1 MRKNS
6 KEPTQAY
13 YSGLM
18 HAAGYRGKDLEKP
31 VIGIANSWTEV
42 NPGHKP
48 LRELAQSVK
57 EGVWAAGGAPAEFDV
72 PAPCDGMAQGTGMHY
87 VLPQRDLIAG
97 AVEAMARAHG
107 FDAMVFLCSC
117 DKIVPGMVM
126 AAASL
131 NLPSLFLTAGAMLPY
146 YTGGG
151 SQVTCD
157 LKEAIGQ
164 VNVGEMDEPAF
175 RRCIE
180 NMCYSP
186 GTCSM
191 YGTANTMAAF
201 LEATGIAPFGSSTL
215 LACASEKQRQARDAG
230 ERIVAL
236 ALENAPFSRYLNKA
250 SLENGIKYISATGG
264 STNAVLHI
272 PAIARVMGIDL
283 TLKDFDRLQSSVPV
297 VTLLKPSSR
306 FSIEDY
312 RRAGGV
318 PAVLREIRDHL
329 DTDLPLVMGGTL
341 RERLESLESQGRS
354 ADPPVIGPAK
364 EAPCKDGCFS
374 ILFGNLAPGG
384 AVVKK
389 TGVDP
394 RMHRHT
400 GPAVVFESEEAVRD
414 YLLKRSVA
422 PGSVLVIRNEGPR
435 GGPGMREMSIP
446 AAMLVGMGLHTS
458 VAMITDGRFSGAS
471 RGPCVGH
478 ICPEAYDGGP
488 IALVEDGDIIEIDL
502 PNNTI
507 ELKVSEQELARRKAS
522 LPLPR
527 RPATGILA
535 AYRAQ
540 VGSANQGA
548 LWLYPSAETSESEA
562 ALPEGEA
569 TGR

>member
-1 MRKNS
+1 
-6 KEPTQAY
+6 
-13 YSGLM
+13 
-18 HAAGYRGKDLEKP
+18 
-31 VIGIANSWTEV
+31 
-42 NPGHKP
+42 
-48 LRELAQSVK
+48 
-57 EGVWAAGGAPAEFDV
+57 
-72 PAPCDGMAQGTGMHY
+72 
-87 VLPQRDLIAG
+87 
-97 AVEAMARAHG
+97 
-107 FDAMVFLCSC
+107 
-117 DKIVPGMVM
+117 MVM

-131 NLPSLFLTAGAMLPY
+131 DMPSLFLTAGAMLPY
-146 YTGGG
+146 YTGEG
-151 SQVTCD
+151 SHVTSD
-157 LKEAIGQ
+157 LKEAIGK
-164 VNVGEMDEPAF
+164 VNVGKMDETAF

-215 LACASEKQRQARDAG
+215 PACASEKQRQARDVG

-236 ALENAPFSRYLNKA
+236 ALENAPFSRYLTQA

-272 PAIARVMGIDL
+272 PAIARLMGVDL

-297 VTLLKPSSR
+297 VALLKPSSR

-318 PAVLREIRDHL
+318 PAVLREISEHL
-329 DTDLPLVMGGTL
+329 DMSLPLAMGGTL
-341 RERLESLESQGRS
+341 REYLESSESREQT
-354 ADPPVIGPAK
+354 ADPPVIGQAK
-364 EAPCKDGCFS
+364 DSRFKDGCFS

-394 RMHRHT
+394 KMYRHR
-400 GPAVVFESEEAVRD
+400 GPAVVFECEEAVRE

-422 PGSVLVIRNEGPR
+422 PGSVLVIRNEGPK

-502 PNNTI
+502 SRNYI
-507 ELKVSEQELARRKAS
+507 ELKVSEQELARRKAFLA
-522 LPLPR
+522 LPK
-527 RPATGILA
+527 RPAQGILA

-540 VGSANQGA
+540 VGSTNQGA
-548 LWLYPSAETSESEA
+548 LWLYPSGEA
-562 ALPEGEA
+562 ASPEDKA
-569 TGR
+569 TGS

>member
-1 MRKNS
+1 
-6 KEPTQAY
+6 
-13 YSGLM
+13 
-18 HAAGYRGKDLEKP
+18 
-31 VIGIANSWTEV
+31 
-42 NPGHKP
+42 
-48 LRELAQSVK
+48 
-57 EGVWAAGGAPAEFDV
+57 
-72 PAPCDGMAQGTGMHY
+72 MAQGGGMQY

-97 AVEAMARAHG
+97 SVEAMARAHG
-107 FDAMVFLCSC
+107 FDGMVFLCSC

-131 NLPSLFLTAGAMLPY
+131 DLPSLFLTAGAMLPY
-146 YTGGG
+146 YTGEG
-151 SQVTCD
+151 SHVTSD
-157 LKEAIGQ
+157 LKEAIGK
-164 VNVGEMDEPAF
+164 VNVGKMDETAF

-215 LACASEKQRQARDAG
+215 PACASEKQRQARDVG

-236 ALENAPFSRYLNKA
+236 ALENAPFSRYLTQA

-272 PAIARVMGIDL
+272 PAIARLMGVDL

-297 VTLLKPSSR
+297 VALLKPSSR

-318 PAVLREIRDHL
+318 PAVLREISEHL
-329 DTDLPLVMGGTL
+329 DTSLPLAMGGTL
-341 RERLESLESQGRS
+341 REYLESSESREQT
-354 ADPPVIGPAK
+354 ADPPVIGQAK
-364 EAPCKDGCFS
+364 DSRFKDGCFS

-394 RMHRHT
+394 KMYRHR
-400 GPAVVFESEEAVRD
+400 GPAVVFECEEAVRE

-422 PGSVLVIRNEGPR
+422 PGSVLVIRNEGPK

-488 IALVEDGDIIEIDL
+488 IALVEEGDIIEIDL
-502 PNNTI
+502 SHNYI
-507 ELKVSEQELARRKAS
+507 ELKVSEQELARRKAFLA
-522 LPLPR
+522 LPK
-527 RPATGILA
+527 RPAQGILA

-540 VGSANQGA
+540 VGSTNQGA
-548 LWLYPSAETSESEA
+548 LWLYPSGEA
-562 ALPEGEA
+562 ASPEDKA
-569 TGR
+569 TGS